1 MMTELGPLET
11 QFFSYVQMRSAQCL
25 RLGELQQ
32 GLGLSATQEKDL
44 LRRLARRGWIARVR
58 RGLYLVPP
66 TLPAGGKWSPGH
78 ALALSTLIADRDGA
92 YQICGP
98 NAFCRYG
105 WIGQVPNRTYVYN
118 NRISGQ
124 RKIGSVAFSLIK
136 VADERLGGT
145 ESVETPGGIRLV
157 YSSRVRSL
165 MDAVYDWSRFSSL
178 PQAFGWIRAE
188 LAARKGAAA
197 ELVKISLRYGNQ
209 GTLRRIGKSLE
220 LAGVE
225 PRLLR
230 RIEKA
235 LRPSSSVIPWIP
247 TRPKRGTTDR
257 RWGVVVNDG

>member
-1 MMTELGPLET
+1 MTTKLGPLET
-11 QFFSYVQMRSAQCL
+11 QFFSYVQMRRAQSL

-32 GLGLSATQEKDL
+32 ALGLSATQEKDL
-44 LRRLARRGWIARVR
+44 VRRLARRGLIARVR

-66 TLPAGGKWSPGH
+66 TLPAGGKWSPGE
-78 ALALSTLIADRDGA
+78 ALALRTLIADRDGA

-124 RKIGSVAFSLIK
+124 RKIASVAFSLIK
-136 VADERLGGT
+136 VADGRLGAT
-145 ESVETPGGIRLV
+145 ESAQTPGGIRLV

-165 MDAVYDWSRFSSL
+165 MDAVYDWSRFNSL

-188 LAARKGAAA
+188 LAASKEAAA
-197 ELVKISLRYGNQ
+197 ELVKISLRYGNL
-209 GTLRRIGKSLE
+209 GTLRRIGKLLE
-220 LAGVE
+220 MAGVE
-225 PRLLR
+225 ERLLR
-230 RIEKA
+230 RIEKV
-235 LRPSSSVIPWIP
+235 LRPSSSMIPWIP